1 MSRLYKAENKPT
13 GRNSIKSQVADIW
26 FNPVDDEIK
35 QKAMI
40 DAVNKFN
47 AVWPERTSY
56 IVYNTGGGLSDWP
69 DGDDIDLL
77 ATPQWKILCTKPEF
91 NQYIKDMKKQVK
103 PDDKPVFTQAM
114 VDNGDLPS
122 VGMECMVYD
131 LNSDEFHKCKLL
143 MIHKK
148 SFVWDSGDWDRA
160 FVTPDYTEIKP
171 IPTKPEFNQ
180 YIKDMKKQV
189 KPDDKPVFTQAMV
202 DNGDL
207 PSVGMECMVYDLNSD
222 EFHKCKLL
230 MIHKKSFVW
239 DSGDWDRAFVTP
251 DYTEIKPIPTKP
263 DLIDGAAYQFD
274 FKGLGGS
281 EVNLIGICHTS
292 MKHGVEHV
300 MFESPVNNSKWNAEY
315 CTNIKLLTPEG
326 E

>member
-1 MSRLYKAENKPT
+1 MGRLYKAENKPT

-171 IPTKPEFNQ
+171 IPTKP
-180 YIKDMKKQV
+180 
-189 KPDDKPVFTQAMV
+189 
-202 DNGDL
+202 
-207 PSVGMECMVYDLNSD
+207 
-222 EFHKCKLL
+222 
-230 MIHKKSFVW
+230 
-239 DSGDWDRAFVTP
+239 
-251 DYTEIKPIPTKP
+251 

-292 MKHGVEHV
+292 IKHGVEHV
-300 MFESPVNNSKWNAEY
+300 MFESPVNASKWNTEY

-326 E
+326 S